1 MILEEEFLFFHNNHL
16 DEDVLLFSRIEM
28 DRDLGS
34 FKRARSAGEGSWTAG
49 GWTRQRVLGGVIVD
63 ARHHHRHHNHHH
75 PRRLVQTQRRVISR
89 RGGERKTA
97 KWRSRE
103 APVCRKECRRAPRL
117 LSSLQTAGC
126 CAFRKKHAATAR
138 PPVLWRNPRSKKKE
152 RGEKN
157 DSVPGKNAA
166 VYRSLTLLL
175 LLLLALLAFTVHN
188 LDWVLFGRVNFED
201 WIFRTPFLFFFFFEK
216 SIVGCS
222 GECFSR
228 MDTEMECF
236 NSREFFVVI
245 IVADLKMKYFSGLL
259 FLANGYE

>member
-75 PRRLVQTQRRVISR
+75 RADLYKRNDVS
-89 RGGERKTA
+89 
-97 KWRSRE
+97 SRE
-103 APVCRKECRRAPRL
+103 GVGRERRQSGALEKRLSAVKNAGELLVCLARYKRPGAALSGRSTPPLPGHRYFGAIRA
-117 LSSLQTAGC
+117 
-126 CAFRKKHAATAR
+126 
-138 PPVLWRNPRSKKKE
+138 VKKKK
-152 RGEKN
+152 G
-157 DSVPGKNAA
+157 GKK
-166 VYRSLTLLL
+166 T
-175 LLLLALLAFTVHN
+175 
-188 LDWVLFGRVNFED
+188 
-201 WIFRTPFLFFFFFEK
+201 TPFREKTRPSTVLLLFFFFFFLLFWPSLSTIWTEFCLGGWILRIESFERHFYFFFFRK
-216 SIVGCS
+216 KYGWLFWRMFFTN
-222 GECFSR
+222 GHRDGMFQLSR
-228 MDTEMECF
+228 IF
-236 NSREFFVVI
+236 RWI

>member
-1 MILEEEFLFFHNNHL
+1 
-16 DEDVLLFSRIEM
+16 M

-166 VYRSLTLLL
+166 VLL
-175 LLLLALLAFTVHN
+175 
-188 LDWVLFGRVNFED
+188 
-201 WIFRTPFLFFFFFEK
+201 LFFFFLLFWPSLSTIWTEFCLGGWILRIESFERHFY
-216 SIVGCS
+216 
-222 GECFSR
+222 FSFSKKVSLVVLENVFH
-228 MDTEMECF
+228 MDGHRDGMF
-236 NSREFFVVI
+236 QLSRIFRWI
-245 IVADLKMKYFSGLL
+245 IVADLKMK
-259 FLANGYE
+259 FLWSIIPR

>member
-1 MILEEEFLFFHNNHL
+1 
-16 DEDVLLFSRIEM
+16 M

-138 PPVLWRNPRSKKKE
+138 PPVLWRNPRSKKKRKGGKKRLRSGKK
-152 RGEKN
+152 RGRLPFSYSSSSSSCSSGLHCPQSGLSFVWAGEFW
-157 DSVPGKNAA
+157 G
-166 VYRSLTLLL
+166 L
-175 LLLLALLAFTVHN
+175 N
-188 LDWVLFGRVNFED
+188 LSNVNVF
-201 WIFRTPFLFFFFFEK
+201 IFFFFRKKYRWLFWRM
-216 SIVGCS
+216 
-222 GECFSR
+222 FFTW

-236 NSREFFVVI
+236 NSREFFV
-245 IVADLKMKYFSGLL
+245 
-259 FLANGYE
+259 E